1 MVAAVES
8 ELTALLYLN
17 EIYEGAFTFCP
28 LQKFGF
34 AFSFLFS
41 CLPLFPVWLCWL
53 IHDKKFS
60 FNQLQGL

>member
-17 EIYEGAFTFCP
+17 EIYEGSFKFCP

-34 AFSFLFS
+34 GFYKRRGFFYFPVCLCFLFGYVS
-41 CLPLFPVWLCWL
+41 
-53 IHDKKFS
+53 
-60 FNQLQGL
+60 